1 MGERPVECGQCKKSA
16 KVIYK
21 EIVGNTISVI
31 ETCADCPILLNK
43 LQGSSPKVNGAT
55 PGKEGSEAGLFC
67 GQCHTP
73 LEAVKMGNPM
83 GCSECYRIFGDL
95 LVQELIAENKI
106 PKQMQNNRRNQPL
119 HIGKTPDKSVRVPVS
134 NQLPALNEA
143 LNEALRH
150 ENYEEAAWLRD
161 QIKELMDKKDE
172 PKS

>member
-16 KVIYK
+16 KVVYK
-21 EIVGNTISVI
+21 EIVGNITTVTES
-31 ETCADCPILLNK
+31 CADCPILLNK
-43 LQGSSPKVNGAT
+43 LHGSSPEKRVA
-55 PGKEGSEAGLFC
+55 GKEDSEAGLFC

-106 PKQMQNNRRNQPL
+106 PKQLQTGRRNQPL
-119 HIGKTPDKSVRVPVS
+119 HVGKTPDKPANVPVS
-134 NQLPALNEA
+134 NQLPGLNEA
-143 LNEALRH
+143 LNEALKQ

-172 PKS
+172 SKS